1 MKIHT
6 LIALGALLAATA
18 GGAWAQSSA
27 IRPGKIRV
35 AAVPSSSAASPAVAP
50 APSVRPSQAEVA
62 KAGDVYTGVIPCDL
76 GADVTIAADP
86 QNAGFFY
93 VKAGNK
99 NYHMRPVISRTGAT
113 RLEDSEAGAMWL
125 QLGNKSMLLDQK
137 LGRRIADGCAAPAQ
151 VEFAAQM
158 QQKPAV
164 NLLNLGN

>member
-6 LIALGALLAATA
+6 LVALGALLVVTA
-18 GGAWAQSSA
+18 GGAWAQGGA

-35 AAVPSSSAASPAVAP
+35 AAAPVSRAPAIAP
-50 APSVRPSQAEVA
+50 APTVAPSGADA
-62 KAGDVYTGVIPCDL
+62 ALAGNVYTGVIPCDL
-76 GADVTIAADP
+76 GADVTVAVDE
-86 QNAGFFY
+86 QNAGFFH

-99 NYHMRPVISRTGAT
+99 SYHMRPVVSRTGAT
-113 RLEDSEAGAMWL
+113 RLEDADAGAMWL

-158 QQKPAV
+158 QHQPPV
-164 NLLNLGN
+164 NLLNLDN